1 MQFPD
6 LRRNLIEQSW
16 HHSRALKIVA
26 VPLPRALPPR
36 IIKAAAQP
44 TRSTQEQEPEFF
56 SRPLSLEV
64 QMKFHLSRAVTAF
77 GLGASLWL
85 GSVSSFAS
93 PQQNKDQG
101 QKKDQTTQQS
111 QPASQKQSS
120 TDKNNSTTPPQQA
133 SAKKPLSPNDDPEM
147 IGKRNINKGLWGK
160 LASGTEKEV
169 KMGRMLAAQVDK
181 EAKFVDDPLIT
192 EYVNRVGQN
201 IVLHSDAKVPFT
213 IRVIDSDEVNA
224 FALPGGFF
232 YVNKG
237 LILAADNEAELAGVM
252 AHEIAHV
259 AARHAMENE
268 RKMEVMDYGMLAGM
282 ILGGPIVSNILYNG
296 GQFFEGMA
304 FLKFSRGA
312 EEEADKLGVQ
322 YMWAAGYDPGAMA
335 TMFEKL
341 EAKNKKKPGTI
352 AKMFQ
357 DHPAPADRRQS
368 AIALAARF
376 PEREEYVIS
385 SSEFQR
391 VKNRLL
397 RLSNARASSTGA
409 IASSD
414 DGTPGRP
421 TLKRRQ
427 SGSDDPSTTTTT
439 TNSDGTQQQPPKT
452 DPNKPAPPTLRRAPE
467 PQSSPT
473 PQP

>member
-1 MQFPD
+1 V
-6 LRRNLIEQSW
+6 I
-16 HHSRALKIVA
+16 A
-26 VPLPRALPPR
+26 V
-36 IIKAAAQP
+36 
-44 TRSTQEQEPEFF
+44 
-56 SRPLSLEV
+56 
-64 QMKFHLSRAVTAF
+64 
-77 GLGASLWL
+77 GLGASLWF
-85 GSVSSFAS
+85 GSISALAA
-93 PQQNKDQG
+93 PQQT
-101 QKKDQTTQQS
+101 KDQTQNSSTQTPSTQQD
-111 QPASQKQSS
+111 QKSS
-120 TDKNNSTTPPQQA
+120 PTSTPEQQA
-133 SAKKPLSPNDDPEM
+133 KKGAPLSPNEEPTM

-160 LASGTEKEV
+160 LAAGTESEV

-181 EAKFVDDPLIT
+181 EAKFVDDPIIT

-213 IRVIDSDEVNA
+213 IKVIDSDEVNA

-259 AARHAMENE
+259 CARHAMENE
-268 RKMEVMDYGMLAGM
+268 RKMQLMDYGMLAG
-282 ILGGPIVSNILYNG
+282 ILLGGPIVSNVLYNG
-296 GQFFEGMA
+296 SGFFEGMA

-352 AKMFQ
+352 AKLFA
-357 DHPAPADRRQS
+357 DHPAPADRRAS
-368 AIALAARF
+368 ALALAARF
-376 PEREEYVIS
+376 PEKEEYVIS

-397 RLSNARASSTGA
+397 RLSNARASNTGA
-409 IASSD
+409 IAASD

-421 TLKRRQ
+421 TLKRRTPTP
-427 SGSDDPSTTTTT
+427 DDPTTT
-439 TNSDGTQQQPPKT
+439 SPDGTQKA
-452 DPNKPAPPTLRRAPE
+452 DPSKSAPPTLRRNPDAQPSPS
-467 PQSSPT
+467 PQT
-473 PQP
+473 

>member
-1 MQFPD
+1 
-6 LRRNLIEQSW
+6 
-16 HHSRALKIVA
+16 
-26 VPLPRALPPR
+26 
-36 IIKAAAQP
+36 
-44 TRSTQEQEPEFF
+44 
-56 SRPLSLEV
+56 
-64 QMKFHLSRAVTAF
+64 MKFHLSRAVIAF
-77 GLGASLWL
+77 GLGASLWV
-85 GSVSSFAS
+85 GSVSSFAA
-93 PQQNKDQG
+93 QQQSKDQG
-101 QKKDQTTQQS
+101 QTKDQTTQQS
-111 QPASQKQSS
+111 SQSTSQQKQA
-120 TDKNNSTTPPQQA
+120 TPQQA
-133 SAKKPLSPNDDPEM
+133 TPPATTQDRKPLSPGEDPEM
-147 IGKRNINKGLWGK
+147 IGKRNINKGIFAHGPLGAK
-160 LASGTEKEV
+160 GTESEV

-181 EAKFVDDPLIT
+181 EAKFVDDPIIT

-213 IRVIDSDEVNA
+213 IKVIDSDEVNA
-224 FALPGGFF
+224 FALPGGYF

-268 RKMEVMDYGMLAGM
+268 AKMRLIDYGMLAG
-282 ILGGPIVSNILYNG
+282 ILLGGPIVSNVLYNG

-368 AIALAARF
+368 AISLAARF

-397 RLSNARASSTGA
+397 RLSNARVTSAGT
-409 IASSD
+409 IAASD

-427 SGSDDPSTTTTT
+427 PTPDDPSTTTT
-439 TNSDGTQQQPPKT
+439 GTDDTQKT
-452 DPNKPAPPTLRRAPE
+452 DPSKPAPPTLRRTPE
-467 PQSSPT
+467 PQASPT
-473 PQP
+473 PQPQQ